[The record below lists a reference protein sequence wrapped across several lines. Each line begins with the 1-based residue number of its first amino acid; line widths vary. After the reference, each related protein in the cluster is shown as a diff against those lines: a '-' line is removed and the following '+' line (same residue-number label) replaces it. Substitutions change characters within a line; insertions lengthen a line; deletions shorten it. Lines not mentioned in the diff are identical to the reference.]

1 MRIEDRG
8 EDLTTAKPEGPPDIN
23 ASRIPAAQHEG
34 SLFAV
39 FVLFVCLFVSL
50 RKRTTKKKAT
60 SHRKGKMQKNSRY
73 GFYSC

>member
-1 MRIEDRG
+1 MNN
-8 EDLTTAKPEGPPDIN
+8 TN

-39 FVLFVCLFVSL
+39 FVIFVCLFVSL

-60 SHRKGKMQKNSRY
+60 SHRKDNMQKNSRY
-73 GFYSC
+73 GFYNWYCLPNDLIPEMKLSS